1 VIFFGIC
8 FGTLIARLG
17 QASRAPVSMGI
28 EAAFFAFSGG
38 TLGALENLMSCW
50 LMQFETVI
58 PQMLTYNNSSFAA
71 HKFISF
77 TIAIALVIAAI
88 VTGLISGGM
97 RMIRP
102 TRMA

>member
-1 VIFFGIC
+1 
-8 FGTLIARLG
+8 
-17 QASRAPVSMGI
+17 
-28 EAAFFAFSGG
+28 
-38 TLGALENLMSCW
+38 
-50 LMQFETVI
+50 MQFETVI